1 MISRSGFI
9 VTRDRDIEKALTVTP
24 EVNSDYAPRG
34 IPFKVFRR
42 NKDNL
47 CIPQHYGKQ
56 HVEAN
61 PKDKRPDPI
70 SYEIPFSG
78 KLRKDIN
85 QPEAVRAV
93 LESMKTC
100 GGGVLSL
107 PCGFGKCHAKDT
119 PIMLH
124 SGKIKMVQDIR
135 VNDQLMG
142 DDSTPRNVLS
152 LAKGR
157 EIMYKIIPTK
167 GDPYIVNESH
177 ILSLKVSGSGGRWK
191 KGEIVDISVKDYLNL
206 PKSYHGKGGT
216 LLGWRTGV
224 EFPEKELPFDPYI
237 IGLWLGD
244 GSSRHPSIS
253 CGDKEILDHLSES
266 LKVYNLK
273 LKHSSKYD
281 YYIVSDDRSNGVSN
295 KLNQT
300 LKQLNLIMNKHIPD
314 IYKYNSKENRL
325 KLLAGLIDSDGYQ
338 ISNMYDLIQKNEKL
352 FDDILYLVRSLGF
365 AAYKSECQKSCVYK
379 GEKKTGTYFRMSIH
393 GRGLEQIPVILERK
407 KVKPRTQIKDVL
419 VTRIR
424 LEKLPEDDYY
434 GFEIDGNHRFL
445 LGDFTVTHNTVCAIK
460 IASKLGVRTMIMV
473 HKEFLA
479 NQWKQRIEQFCPGMT
494 VGRIQKDKFE
504 IDHPFVIGML
514 QTFTS
519 RDFPVEA
526 FESIGLVIVDEA
538 HHICAR
544 VFSQS
549 MLRMCP
555 KYTLGLSATPERKDG
570 LTNVLYWFLGPQAY
584 MVERKQDDEVTM
596 DAIKPKLDIYYQP
609 FPTSRF
615 GKVSMAEAI
624 TMLVEDA
631 ERNRIILEKMND
643 LRHRKVLI
651 LTDRRDHCFWLKEN
665 IPDSGLYIGGMKE
678 ADLDESATKMVIIG
692 TFNMAHE
699 GLDIGDVDTVFMV
712 TPKSDVVQA
721 VGRCMREGGSR
732 RNPPKIIDLHDN
744 WGPFDAMYYKRRK
757 IYRQLGIIKDVPK
770 KEAQVI
776 LDFLD

>member
-9 VTRDRDIEKALTVTP
+9 VPRDRDIEKALTVTP

-56 HVEAN
+56 HVEAS

-85 QPEAVRAV
+85 QPEAVSAV

-107 PCGFGKCHAKDT
+107 PCGFGK
-119 PIMLH
+119 
-124 SGKIKMVQDIR
+124 
-135 VNDQLMG
+135 
-142 DDSTPRNVLS
+142 
-152 LAKGR
+152 
-157 EIMYKIIPTK
+157 
-167 GDPYIVNESH
+167 
-177 ILSLKVSGSGGRWK
+177 
-191 KGEIVDISVKDYLNL
+191 
-206 PKSYHGKGGT
+206 
-216 LLGWRTGV
+216 
-224 EFPEKELPFDPYI
+224 
-237 IGLWLGD
+237 
-244 GSSRHPSIS
+244 
-253 CGDKEILDHLSES
+253 
-266 LKVYNLK
+266 
-273 LKHSSKYD
+273 
-281 YYIVSDDRSNGVSN
+281 
-295 KLNQT
+295 
-300 LKQLNLIMNKHIPD
+300 
-314 IYKYNSKENRL
+314 
-325 KLLAGLIDSDGYQ
+325 
-338 ISNMYDLIQKNEKL
+338 
-352 FDDILYLVRSLGF
+352 
-365 AAYKSECQKSCVYK
+365 
-379 GEKKTGTYFRMSIH
+379 
-393 GRGLEQIPVILERK
+393 
-407 KVKPRTQIKDVL
+407 
-419 VTRIR
+419 
-424 LEKLPEDDYY
+424 
-434 GFEIDGNHRFL
+434 
-445 LGDFTVTHNTVCAIK
+445 TVCAIK

-494 VGRIQKDKFE
+494 VGRIQQDKFE
-504 IDHPFVIGML
+504 IEHPFVIGML

-519 RDFPVEA
+519 RDFPMEA
-526 FESIGLVIVDEA
+526 FESVGLVIVDEA

-596 DAIKPKLDIYYQP
+596 DTIKPKLDIYYQP

-615 GKVSMAEAI
+615 GKVSLAEAT
-624 TMLVEDA
+624 TMLVEDE
-631 ERNRIILEKMND
+631 ERNKIILEKMND

-651 LTDRRDHCFWLKEN
+651 LTDRRGHCFWLKEN

-732 RNPPKIIDLHDN
+732 RNPPKIVDLHDN

-757 IYRQLGIIKDVPK
+757 IYKQLGIIKDAPK
-770 KEAQVI
+770 KEAPVI

>member
-9 VTRDRDIEKALTVTP
+9 VPRDRDLEKALTVTP
-24 EVNSDYAPRG
+24 EVNTDYAPRG

-56 HVEAN
+56 HIEAD
-61 PKDKRPDPI
+61 PRDKRPDPVA
-70 SYEIPFSG
+70 YEIPFSG

-85 QPEAVRAV
+85 QPEAVKKV
-93 LESMKTC
+93 LESMKKC

-107 PCGFGKCHAKDT
+107 PCGFGK
-119 PIMLH
+119 
-124 SGKIKMVQDIR
+124 
-135 VNDQLMG
+135 
-142 DDSTPRNVLS
+142 
-152 LAKGR
+152 
-157 EIMYKIIPTK
+157 
-167 GDPYIVNESH
+167 
-177 ILSLKVSGSGGRWK
+177 
-191 KGEIVDISVKDYLNL
+191 
-206 PKSYHGKGGT
+206 
-216 LLGWRTGV
+216 
-224 EFPEKELPFDPYI
+224 
-237 IGLWLGD
+237 
-244 GSSRHPSIS
+244 
-253 CGDKEILDHLSES
+253 
-266 LKVYNLK
+266 
-273 LKHSSKYD
+273 
-281 YYIVSDDRSNGVSN
+281 
-295 KLNQT
+295 
-300 LKQLNLIMNKHIPD
+300 
-314 IYKYNSKENRL
+314 
-325 KLLAGLIDSDGYQ
+325 
-338 ISNMYDLIQKNEKL
+338 
-352 FDDILYLVRSLGF
+352 
-365 AAYKSECQKSCVYK
+365 
-379 GEKKTGTYFRMSIH
+379 
-393 GRGLEQIPVILERK
+393 
-407 KVKPRTQIKDVL
+407 
-419 VTRIR
+419 
-424 LEKLPEDDYY
+424 
-434 GFEIDGNHRFL
+434 
-445 LGDFTVTHNTVCAIK
+445 TVCAIK

-494 VGRIQKDKFE
+494 VGRIQQDKFE
-504 IDHPFVIGML
+504 IEHPFVIGML

-519 RDFPVEA
+519 RDFSMEA
-526 FESIGLVIVDEA
+526 FESVGLVIVDEA

-555 KYTLGLSATPERKDG
+555 KYTLGLSATPVRKDG

-615 GKVSMAEAI
+615 GKVSLAEAT
-624 TMLVEDA
+624 TMLVEDE
-631 ERNRIILEKMND
+631 ERNKIILEKMKE
-643 LRHRKVLI
+643 LGHRKVLI

-665 IPDSGLYIGGMKE
+665 IPNSGLYIGGMKE

-757 IYRQLGIIKDVPK
+757 IYKQLGIIKDAPK
-770 KEAQVI
+770 KQVAEI
-776 LDFLD
+776 LEFLD